1 MFTAGCDSK
10 PIVFL
15 FSDTQIIR
23 ESFVEDINNIL
34 NSGEVPDLFLREDV
48 DKIMETCRPLAK
60 AAGKPES
67 KDAVFGHFIQL
78 VRENLHIVFTM
89 SPIGDGFRNR
99 LRMFPSLV
107 NCMTIDWF
115 SEWPEDA
122 LVSVAEKFL
131 GEVEMQSDVVK
142 AGVIKMCNV
151 IHQSIAQ
158 KSEDFYDEL
167 RRKNYTTPTSYM
179 ELINLYQS
187 MLAEARKANF
197 MKSSRLSGG
206 LTKLTQTNVLVEGL
220 KKDLTELQPTLD
232 KAAKDTAE
240 LLVKVPCRPCAV
252 PVRVKNRSS
261 LFGLRA
267 SAGIRFC
274 AGSGRP
280 GGGGQRQGGGGGRGC
295 QGERRDEGR
304 GGDRRRLSEGPGRGA
319 ARAGCRR

>member
-158 KSEDFYDEL
+158 KSVDFYDEL

-240 LLVKVPCRPCAV
+240 LLVKVPALCCA
-252 PVRVKNRSS
+252 PACEDSVKPLRFACIRRERS
-261 LFGLRA
+261 
-267 SAGIRFC
+267 IC

-280 GGGGQRQGGGGGRGC
+280 GGGGQRQGGGGGRGR